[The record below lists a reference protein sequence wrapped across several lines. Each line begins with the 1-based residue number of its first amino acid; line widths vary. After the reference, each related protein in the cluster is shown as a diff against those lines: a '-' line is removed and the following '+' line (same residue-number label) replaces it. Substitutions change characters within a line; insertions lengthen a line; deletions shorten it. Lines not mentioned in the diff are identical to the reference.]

1 MSTPD
6 GENCGL
12 VKNLAVTAIVSSKV
26 AQPLIDRFVS
36 CGMNKLDEIHVEEIP
51 KMDKI
56 FLNGDW
62 VGSCTDPASFVRRL
76 RCMRRGGLVDPQVC
90 SLSWLD

>member
-12 VKNLAVTAIVSSKV
+12 VKNLAVTAIVSSRV
-26 AQPLIDRFVS
+26 TQPLIDRFVS
-36 CGMNKLDEIHVEEIP
+36 CGMNKLDGIHAEEIP

-56 FLNGDW
+56 FLNGVW
-62 VGSCTDPASFVRRL
+62 VGSCTDAASFVMRL
-76 RCMRRGGLVDPQVC
+76 RCMRRGGLIDPQVY
-90 SLSWLD
+90 SLSHG